1 MVLGGGWCTTGANL
15 GLAVF
20 CASTSRCPEQE
31 NLVLENTFFG
41 VKFQFF
47 GEKLVLKIHFWGF
60 RMHFLGFG
68 NFDQTSWGFPWSC
81 QGSMEVVKST
91 MCVFLFPPCTKTGQT
106 FKANQG
112 ISKQIIVFQTV
123 LGFVLSSIFTWQL
136 YTQAQGRK
144 NDRHRVSALCRVWH
158 GFEWALPTWQCIS
171 TFRKIKNHPNAHQ
184 RRHIAVKITRNHS
197 TLQNPSKPLQIF
209 PNPPNPQKS
218 SPIFPNHQ
226 KSPETFP
233 KPKPPPQ
240 PPQNHPPNPP
250 EHPQTS
256 PHPPQTRQNT
266 SQILRNHPI
275 RQISGQNLT
284 PLSANF
290 STAFGK
296 FGTSREPVGK
306 IRAPPQKA
314 QKCLFLQGFGTFL
327 VDFWQKPCKK
337 CQIRPN
343 KCQIPAKTSI
353 FVPFGA
359 VHGFSRL
366 VPDWF
371 RICRK
376 RCQISI
382 FWVSKKRAVSGWNRL
397 KPDQTL
403 PNL

>member
-1 MVLGGGWCTTGANL
+1 MKLPGKHGGG
-15 GLAVF
+15 
-20 CASTSRCPEQE
+20 
-31 NLVLENTFFG
+31 
-41 VKFQFF
+41 
-47 GEKLVLKIHFWGF
+47 
-60 RMHFLGFG
+60 
-68 NFDQTSWGFPWSC
+68 
-81 QGSMEVVKST
+81 EVNDV
-91 MCVFLFPPCTKTGQT
+91 CVFISPPCTKTGQT

-112 ISKQIIVFQTV
+112 ISKQIIVFQAV

-171 TFRKIKNHPNAHQ
+171 TFRKIKNNPNAHQ

-197 TLQNPSKPLQIF
+197 TLQKSLQT
-209 PNPPNPQKS
+209 PPNLS
-218 SPIFPNHQ
+218 
-226 KSPETFP
+226 KSPKITRNFP
-233 KPKPPPQ
+233 KTQTPAPATPKPPPE
-240 PPQNHPPNPP
+240 PP

-256 PHPPQTRQNT
+256 RHPPQTHQNT

-314 QKCLFLQGFGTFL
+314 QKCWFLQGFGTFL

-337 CQIRPN
+337 CQIRPK

-359 VHGFSRL
+359 VHGFSRFPTGSRL

>member
-1 MVLGGGWCTTGANL
+1 MKLPGKHGGGEVNDVCFISP
-15 GLAVF
+15 LA
-20 CASTSRCPEQE
+20 P
-31 NLVLENTFFG
+31 
-41 VKFQFF
+41 
-47 GEKLVLKIHFWGF
+47 
-60 RMHFLGFG
+60 
-68 NFDQTSWGFPWSC
+68 
-81 QGSMEVVKST
+81 
-91 MCVFLFPPCTKTGQT
+91 KTGQT

-112 ISKQIIVFQTV
+112 ISKQIIVFQAV

-256 PHPPQTRQNT
+256 PHPPQTHQNT

-296 FGTSREPVGK
+296 FGTSREPVGNQSGTS
-306 IRAPPQKA
+306 RENPCTAPLA
-314 QKCLFLQGFGTFL
+314 LFWSIFGPFCR
-327 VDFWQKPCKK
+327 VFPKN
-337 CQIRPN
+337 RPN
-343 KCQIPAKTSI
+343 NVKKHAKNMH
-353 FVPFGA
+353 F
-359 VHGFSRL
+359 
-366 VPDWF
+366 
-371 RICRK
+371 
-376 RCQISI
+376 
-382 FWVSKKRAVSGWNRL
+382 
-397 KPDQTL
+397 
-403 PNL
+403 

>member
-1 MVLGGGWCTTGANL
+1 MKLPGKHGGG
-15 GLAVF
+15 
-20 CASTSRCPEQE
+20 
-31 NLVLENTFFG
+31 
-41 VKFQFF
+41 
-47 GEKLVLKIHFWGF
+47 
-60 RMHFLGFG
+60 
-68 NFDQTSWGFPWSC
+68 
-81 QGSMEVVKST
+81 EVNDV
-91 MCVFLFPPCTKTGQT
+91 CVFISPPCTKTGQT
-106 FKANQG
+106 FKANQR

-256 PHPPQTRQNT
+256 PHPP
-266 SQILRNHPI
+266 
-275 RQISGQNLT
+275 
-284 PLSANF
+284 
-290 STAFGK
+290 
-296 FGTSREPVGK
+296 
-306 IRAPPQKA
+306 
-314 QKCLFLQGFGTFL
+314 
-327 VDFWQKPCKK
+327 KPTK
-337 CQIRPN
+337 
-343 KCQIPAKTSI
+343 
-353 FVPFGA
+353 
-359 VHGFSRL
+359 
-366 VPDWF
+366 
-371 RICRK
+371 
-376 RCQISI
+376 
-382 FWVSKKRAVSGWNRL
+382 
-397 KPDQTL
+397 TL
-403 PNL
+403 PKS

>member
-1 MVLGGGWCTTGANL
+1 
-15 GLAVF
+15 
-20 CASTSRCPEQE
+20 
-31 NLVLENTFFG
+31 
-41 VKFQFF
+41 
-47 GEKLVLKIHFWGF
+47 
-60 RMHFLGFG
+60 MHFLGFG
-68 NFDQTSWGFPWSC
+68 NFDETSWGFPWSC

-240 PPQNHPPNPP
+240 PPQNLPEAFNHDLNTYFRNPKHSMFKCNSATVCFCFSQAP
-250 EHPQTS
+250 CYILKVLIS
-256 PHPPQTRQNT
+256 PH
-266 SQILRNHPI
+266 SSLLLEQILLGSY
-275 RQISGQNLT
+275 RQPSF
-284 PLSANF
+284 SAPN
-290 STAFGK
+290 SNKSLAI
-296 FGTSREPVGK
+296 SREPFSATLDRGRSPGTTK
-306 IRAPPQKA
+306 PPVISSWYWS
-314 QKCLFLQGFGTFL
+314 CLY
-327 VDFWQKPCKK
+327 
-337 CQIRPN
+337 
-343 KCQIPAKTSI
+343 
-353 FVPFGA
+353 
-359 VHGFSRL
+359 
-366 VPDWF
+366 
-371 RICRK
+371 
-376 RCQISI
+376 
-382 FWVSKKRAVSGWNRL
+382 
-397 KPDQTL
+397 
-403 PNL
+403 

>member
-1 MVLGGGWCTTGANL
+1 MKLPGKHGGG
-15 GLAVF
+15 
-20 CASTSRCPEQE
+20 
-31 NLVLENTFFG
+31 
-41 VKFQFF
+41 
-47 GEKLVLKIHFWGF
+47 
-60 RMHFLGFG
+60 
-68 NFDQTSWGFPWSC
+68 
-81 QGSMEVVKST
+81 EVNDV
-91 MCVFLFPPCTKTGQT
+91 CVFISPPCTKTGQT

-112 ISKQIIVFQTV
+112 ISKQIIVFQTI

-296 FGTSREPVGK
+296 FGTSREPVGNQSGK
-306 IRAPPQKA
+306 SVHRPKRHKNACFCRDLA
-314 QKCLFLQGFGTFL
+314 LFWSIFGKNPAKSAKFDQTSAKSL
-327 VDFWQKPCKK
+327 QKPAFLCLLGR
-337 CQIRPN
+337 CTDFPDWF
-343 KCQIPAKTSI
+343 PT
-353 FVPFGA
+353 G
-359 VHGFSRL
+359 SRL
-366 VPDWF
+366 VPNLP
-371 RICRK
+371 K
-376 RCQISI
+376 
-382 FWVSKKRAVSGWNRL
+382 AVSDFNFLGVKKTRCFGL
-397 KPDQTL
+397 KPAETR
-403 PNL
+403 PNPSQSLGFLVIFPLDWHFERG